1 MLGSLMRLSL
11 NSNTSGGR
19 PQRAA
24 RALRDYLR
32 RRGLRM
38 TDEREALL
46 RAALGRGTHF
56 TLDELAQDV
65 MRRDSSA
72 SRATVYRSLP
82 ILVEAGILQPAL
94 VTGEVRRFELALGRR
109 HHDHLQ
115 CRGCG
120 RIVEFR
126 SEAIERLQLEI
137 AARHGFRLTSHVHE
151 LLGECAACR
160 PAGRVRRSPAAGAAA
175 AQRAAA
181 ARRAAGKRR

>member
-1 MLGSLMRLSL
+1 MLRSVMRLSL
-11 NSNTSGGR
+11 NSNTAGR

-32 RRGLRM
+32 GRGLRM
-38 TDEREALL
+38 TGEREALL
-46 RAALGRGTHF
+46 QAALGRGAHF

-65 MRRDSSA
+65 MRRSSTA

-94 VTGEVRRFELALGRR
+94 VTGEARRFELALGRR
-109 HHDHLQ
+109 HHDHLL

-126 SEAIERLQLEI
+126 SEAIERLQTEI

-160 PAGRVRRSPAAGAAA
+160 SAGRPKT
-175 AQRAAA
+175 A
-181 ARRAAGKRR
+181 ARARSAVRGRRATEKRR

>member
-1 MLGSLMRLSL
+1 MRLSL
-11 NSNTSGGR
+11 NSNTAGRR

-24 RALRDYLR
+24 RALRDYLS

-38 TDEREALL
+38 TGEREALL
-46 RAALGRGTHF
+46 RAALERGTHF

-65 MRRDSSA
+65 MRSDSSA

-109 HHDHLQ
+109 HHDHLL

-137 AARHGFRLTSHVHE
+137 AGRHGFRLTSHVHE
-151 LLGECAACR
+151 LFGDCAACR
-160 PAGRVRRSPAAGAAA
+160 PAGRARRAAVAAGAAS
-175 AQRAAA
+175 AAA
-181 ARRAAGKRR
+181 SGVRRGAAGKRR